1 MRYPIFHVIN
11 IDTGA
16 LSVMPAPYAPW
27 LRPHIGELRGLGVT
41 KVLSLLEETEEA
53 ELHLQAERPI
63 CAAHHLAFERFPIR
77 DRGVPEPAALA
88 ALVKRVLDEI
98 RAGEHLAVHCRG
110 GIGRTGL
117 VASCLLVASGMEPEP
132 AMRLVSLKRTIPVPE
147 TPTQRAFVHADGG
160 SRP

>member
-1 MRYPIFHVIN
+1 MN
-11 IDTGA
+11 IDAGA

-27 LRPHIGELRGLGVT
+27 LRPHIGELRELGVT
-41 KVLSLLEETEEA
+41 KVLSLLEEAEEA

-147 TPTQRAFVHADGG
+147 TPTQRAFVHAYGG